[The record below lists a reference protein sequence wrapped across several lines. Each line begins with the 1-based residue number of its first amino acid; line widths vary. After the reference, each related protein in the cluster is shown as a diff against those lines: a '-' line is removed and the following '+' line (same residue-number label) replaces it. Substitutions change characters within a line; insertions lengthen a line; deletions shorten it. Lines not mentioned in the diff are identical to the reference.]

1 VSDGVQYAVTGKHG
15 SGVSIGLQSKGT
27 TVIHRADLQP
37 LDNLELFGMAPNLS
51 LASYLQIGRN
61 AAGYAVG
68 ARVGPV
74 PMSLDNFA
82 RAKLIVRTTLMHR
95 VETDAMVDD
104 EPPVDLELV

>member
-1 VSDGVQYAVTGKHG
+1 
-15 SGVSIGLQSKGT
+15 
-27 TVIHRADLQP
+27 
-37 LDNLELFGMAPNLS
+37 MAPNLS